1 MRRTTFAAG
10 IATLV
15 VGTCLTRPAWGQQVG
30 PMRPPGS
37 APAQQSTQQESTPI
51 PHSSQSVKVQSNLVN
66 VFVTVRSKDH
76 SIVTGLTKDDFKVY
90 EDGVE
95 QKVEFFSK
103 ETDVPITLAM
113 LMDTSGS
120 MYRIM
125 SAEKEAATRFVSQVL
140 RPKDEALIMSFDTD
154 VNLLADFTEDQNT
167 LDDGIHRAEVNV
179 DASGI
184 GGTAGTIPSQGG
196 GTNLFDAVYVAC
208 HDQLGQEAGR
218 KALIIL
224 SDGEDNGSKIS
235 ENESIEAAQRA
246 DAVIHFL
253 LIRDFGAIEG
263 YGAGIAHKM
272 TDDTGGRT
280 IDVHNEKSLEQA
292 FDTLTEEL
300 HSQYLL
306 AYTPTN
312 EKKDG
317 TFRKIRVEVN
327 KPDAKILARRGYYA
341 PWH

>member
-1 MRRTTFAAG
+1 MRRTSFAAAFAILALAAFPG
-10 IATLV
+10 A
-15 VGTCLTRPAWGQQVG
+15 PSWGQDVG

-37 APAQQSTQQESTPI
+37 APPPSQQQANPI
-51 PHSSQSVKVQSNLVN
+51 PRSPQTLKSEVNLVN

-76 SIVTGLTKDDFKVY
+76 SIVTGLTKDDFKVF
-90 EDGVE
+90 ENGVE
-95 QKVEFFSK
+95 QKVEFFSR
-103 ETDVPITLAM
+103 ETNVPITLAM

-120 MYRIM
+120 MYRILP
-125 SAEKEAATRFVSQVL
+125 AEKDAAARFVREVL
-140 RPKDEALIMSFDTD
+140 RKRDEAMVMSFDTD
-154 VNLLADFTEDQNT
+154 VDLLADFTEDPSV
-167 LDDGIHRAEVNV
+167 LDEGIQRAQINV

-196 GTNLFDAVYVAC
+196 GTNLYDAVYLAC

-218 KALIIL
+218 KALVIL
-224 SDGEDNGSKIS
+224 SDAEDNGSKMS
-235 ENESIEAAQRA
+235 ENDAIESAQRA

-263 YGAGIAHKM
+263 YGGGVASKM
-272 TDDTGGRT
+272 AEQTGGRV
-280 IDVHNEKSLEQA
+280 IDIHGEKSLDKA
-292 FDTLTEEL
+292 FDELTEEL

-312 EKKDG
+312 DKRDG
-317 TFRKIRVEVN
+317 TYRKIQVEVD
-327 KPDAKILARRGYYA
+327 KPDAKLLARKGYYA

>member
-1 MRRTTFAAG
+1 MRRTSFVAGLVILVFSAGAARQ
-10 IATLV
+10 A
-15 VGTCLTRPAWGQQVG
+15 RGQQVG

-37 APAQQSTQQESTPI
+37 APPPTAQQQKPI
-51 PHSSQSVKVQSNLVN
+51 PQAPQTLKTQTTLVN

-95 QKVEFFSK
+95 QKVEFFSR

-120 MYRIM
+120 MYRILG
-125 SAEKEAATRFVSQVL
+125 AEQETASRFVRQVL
-140 RPKDEALIMSFDTD
+140 RRKDEAEVMSFDTD
-154 VNLLADFTEDQNT
+154 VDLLADFTEDPSM
-167 LDDGIHRAEVNV
+167 LDDAIHRARINV

-196 GTNLFDAVYVAC
+196 GTNLFDALYVAC
-208 HDQLGQEAGR
+208 HDQLGPEAGR
-218 KALIIL
+218 KAIVIL

-253 LIRDFGAIEG
+253 LIRDFGATEG
-263 YGAGIAHKM
+263 YGAGIARKLA
-272 TDDTGGRT
+272 DETGGRM
-280 IDVHNEKSLEQA
+280 IDVHNEKTLEAA
-292 FDTLTEEL
+292 FDALTEEL

-317 TFRKIRVEVN
+317 TFRKIHVEVD
-327 KPDAKILARRGYYA
+327 KPDARLLARKGYYA

>member
-1 MRRTTFAAG
+1 MRRTTFVATFVMLLLAG
-10 IATLV
+10 VSA
-15 VGTCLTRPAWGQQVG
+15 GRAWGQDVG
-30 PMRPPGS
+30 PIRPPGS
-37 APAQQSTQQESTPI
+37 APLPTGQQANPI
-51 PHSSQSVKVQSNLVN
+51 PHSSQTLKTQATLVN

-95 QKVEFFSK
+95 QKVEFFSR

-120 MYRIM
+120 MYRIL
-125 SAEKEAATRFVSQVL
+125 SAEKEAASRFVREVL
-140 RPKDEALIMSFDTD
+140 RRKDEAMVMSFDTD
-154 VNLLADFTEDQNT
+154 VDMLTDFTEDPST
-167 LDDGIHRAEVNV
+167 LDEGINRAQINV

-184 GGTAGTIPSQGG
+184 GGTAGTIPSSGG
-196 GTNLFDAVYVAC
+196 GTNLFDALYLAC
-208 HDQLGQEAGR
+208 HDQLGSEAGR
-218 KALIIL
+218 KALVIL

-235 ENESIEAAQRA
+235 ENEAIEAAQRS
-246 DAVIHFL
+246 DAVVHFL

-263 YGAGIAHKM
+263 YGAAIARKLA
-272 TDDTGGRT
+272 DETGGRM
-280 IDVHNEKSLEQA
+280 IDIHGEKSLDKA
-292 FDTLTEEL
+292 FDELTEEL

-317 TFRKIRVEVN
+317 TFRKIRVEVD
-327 KPDAKILARRGYYA
+327 KPDAKLLARKGYYA

>member
-1 MRRTTFAAG
+1 MRRTSFAAAFAILAFAVFPG
-10 IATLV
+10 LQ
-15 VGTCLTRPAWGQQVG
+15 CWGQQVG

-37 APAQQSTQQESTPI
+37 SPAPPQQQQANQI
-51 PHSSQSVKVQSNLVN
+51 PHSPQTLKSQVNLVN

-95 QKVEFFSK
+95 QKVEFFSR

-120 MYRIM
+120 MYRILP
-125 SAEKEAATRFVSQVL
+125 AEKDAASRFVREVL
-140 RPKDEALIMSFDTD
+140 RKRDEAMVMSFDTD
-154 VNLLADFTEDQNT
+154 VDMLADFTEDPST
-167 LDDGIHRAEVNV
+167 LDEGIQRAQINV

-196 GTNLFDAVYVAC
+196 GTNLYDAVYLAC

-218 KALIIL
+218 KALVIL
-224 SDGEDNGSKIS
+224 SDAEDNGSKMS
-235 ENESIEAAQRA
+235 ENDAIESAQRA

-253 LIRDFGAIEG
+253 LIRDFSAIEG
-263 YGAGIAHKM
+263 YGAGVAHRM
-272 TDDTGGRT
+272 AEQTGGRV
-280 IDVHNEKSLEQA
+280 IDIHGEKSLDKA
-292 FDTLTEEL
+292 FDELTEEL
-300 HSQYLL
+300 HSQYLVS
-306 AYTPTN
+306 YTPSN
-312 EKKDG
+312 DKRDG
-317 TFRKIRVEVN
+317 TYRKIHVEVD
-327 KPDAKILARRGYYA
+327 KPDAKLLARKGYYA

>member
-1 MRRTTFAAG
+1 MRRSSFVAA
-10 IATLV
+10 IAMLILA
-15 VGTCLTRPAWGQQVG
+15 GYPAGRAYGQQVG

-37 APAQQSTQQESTPI
+37 APPPQATQQANPI
-51 PHSSQSVKVQSNLVN
+51 PRSPQAVKVQSNLVN

-95 QKVEFFSK
+95 QKVDFFSK
-103 ETDVPITLAM
+103 ETDAPITLAI

-125 SAEKEAATRFVSQVL
+125 GAEKEAASRFVGQVL
-140 RPKDEALIMSFDTD
+140 RPKDEALVMSFDTD
-154 VNLLADFTEDQNT
+154 VDLLADFTEDQGT
-167 LDDGIHRAEVNV
+167 LDDGIRRAEVNV

-218 KALIIL
+218 KALVLL

-235 ENESIEAAQRA
+235 ENEAVEAAQRA

-253 LIRDFGAIEG
+253 LIRDLGAIEG
-263 YGAGIAHKM
+263 YGAGIAHKL

-280 IDVHNEKSLEQA
+280 IDVHGEKSLDKA
-292 FDTLTEEL
+292 FDELTQEL

-306 AYTPTN
+306 AYTPIN

-317 TFRKIRVEVN
+317 TFRKIRVEVDR
-327 KPDAKILARRGYYA
+327 PDAKILARKGYYA